1 MNNSVFNVINN
12 IYSKAGF
19 LEKYG
24 GSLWLMIILVLVF
37 FVAIS
42 YYYILNN
49 IQPIKA
55 DWVNQ
60 KCNPSVIPFAGLIN
74 KPDNQTAFQFTASN
88 FNNCIYSILTD
99 IINIVLAPIY
109 YLVNV
114 IVDSLKLVVNA
125 VQSIRNVINGLRN
138 ALVSVS
144 SEIMGRTLNFLIPL
158 QQIIIKISNMFQQTQ
173 GVMTAS
179 IYTLLGTYDT
189 IIASVTGIV
198 NIITSILLSLASIIV
213 VLFAIPFGLGVPFAV
228 PLLMLFILILIPG
241 LLVWVIDMMILKK
254 YVNPLPGIP

>member
-125 VQSIRNVINGLRN
+125 VQSIRNVINGLRD